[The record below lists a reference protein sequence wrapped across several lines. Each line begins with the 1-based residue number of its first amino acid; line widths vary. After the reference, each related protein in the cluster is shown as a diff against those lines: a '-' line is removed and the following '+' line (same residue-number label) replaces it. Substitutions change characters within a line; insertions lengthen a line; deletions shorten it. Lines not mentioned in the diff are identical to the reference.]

1 MYSSVPLCVSA
12 CAPKRPELLHLLRA
26 TAQPVVEMAMTI
38 NGNAINF
45 DWGTILVWCVVGLVA
60 GFLASR
66 VTLGH
71 GLGLF
76 GDVIVGILGA
86 FLGGFLAAL
95 FHIKV
100 EVFGYPIISKIV
112 VAFAGAV
119 ILLLVV
125 RLFSGGGMRRR
136 RAT

>member
-1 MYSSVPLCVSA
+1 
-12 CAPKRPELLHLLRA
+12 
-26 TAQPVVEMAMTI
+26 MAITI
-38 NGNAINF
+38 NGTVINL
-45 DWGTILVWCVVGLVA
+45 DWTTILIWCLVGLVA

-66 VTLGH
+66 VALGH

-76 GDVIVGILGA
+76 GDIIVGILGA

-95 FHIKV
+95 FHITV
-100 EVFGYPIISKIV
+100 EVFGYPIISKMV

-125 RLFSGGGMRRR
+125 RVFSGGGMRRR

>member
-1 MYSSVPLCVSA
+1 MVI
-12 CAPKRPELLHLLRA
+12 
-26 TAQPVVEMAMTI
+26 TI
-38 NGNAINF
+38 NGTAIIF
-45 DWGTILVWCVVGLVA
+45 DWGTILVWCLVGLVA

-66 VTLGH
+66 VALGH
-71 GLGLF
+71 GLGLV
-76 GDVIVGILGA
+76 GDIVAGILGA

-100 EVFGYPIISKIV
+100 EVFGYPIISKMV

-125 RLFSGGGMRRR
+125 RVFSGSGMRRR

>member
-1 MYSSVPLCVSA
+1 MVI
-12 CAPKRPELLHLLRA
+12 
-26 TAQPVVEMAMTI
+26 TI
-38 NGNAINF
+38 NGTAINF
-45 DWGTILVWCVVGLVA
+45 DWSTILIWCLVGVVA

-66 VTLGH
+66 VALGH

-95 FHIKV
+95 FHVKV
-100 EVFGYPIISKIV
+100 QVTGYPIISETV

-119 ILLLVV
+119 ILLLLV
-125 RLFSGGGMRRR
+125 RLFSGGGARRR

>member
-1 MYSSVPLCVSA
+1 
-12 CAPKRPELLHLLRA
+12 
-26 TAQPVVEMAMTI
+26 MAISI
-38 NGNAINF
+38 NGNTINL
-45 DWGTILVWCVVGLVA
+45 DWGTILIWCLVGLVA

-66 VTLGH
+66 VALGH

-86 FLGGFLAAL
+86 FLGGFLASV
-95 FHIKV
+95 FHISFV
-100 EVFGYPIISKIV
+100 VIGHPIVSQIV

-119 ILLLVV
+119 ILMLIV
-125 RLFSGGGMRRR
+125 RLVGGGGAKRR